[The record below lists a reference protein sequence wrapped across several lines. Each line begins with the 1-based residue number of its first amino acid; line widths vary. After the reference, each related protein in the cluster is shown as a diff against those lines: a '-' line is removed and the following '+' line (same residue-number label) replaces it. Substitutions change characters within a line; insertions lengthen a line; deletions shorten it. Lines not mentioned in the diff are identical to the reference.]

1 MAQRAPAR
9 PGDPI
14 EAIET
19 PALVVDL
26 DALER
31 NLDALA
37 RDVAAKGLRLRP
49 HAKSH
54 KTPEIAKRQVA
65 RGAVGICC
73 QKVDEAAAFVEA
85 GIGDVLVTN
94 EVVALSKLLKLAT
107 LAKRARIGVLVDDA
121 RAVAPLAH
129 AAQHVGVTIDA
140 YVEVDVGAG
149 RCGVPPGDPAA
160 KLALQL
166 AGEPGLRFAG
176 LHCYHGAAQH
186 LRGPA
191 ERRDAIA
198 AAAER
203 TLASKRAVERAGL
216 EVPIVTGAGTGT
228 WEHELASGVWNELQ
242 VGSYVF
248 MDADYARNT
257 PGEGEKR
264 FEHSLFVQAA
274 VMSVPAPARAICDAG
289 LKAFSFDSG
298 LPVVHGR
305 DDLVYR
311 KASDEHGVLEVVA
324 GAMPPALG
332 ERLRLIPGHCDP
344 SVNLYDWLV
353 AYRGRRVEHVW
364 PVTARGALA

>member
-1 MAQRAPAR
+1 MAQRPPAR
-9 PGDPI
+9 PGDPV

-19 PALVVDL
+19 PALCVDL
-26 DALER
+26 GALER
-31 NLDALA
+31 NLDVLA

-54 KTPEIAKRQVA
+54 KTPAIAAMQVA

-73 QKVDEAAAFVEA
+73 QKVDEAAAFVED

-94 EVVALSKLLKLAT
+94 EVVAPSKLLRLAG
-107 LAKRARIGVLVDDA
+107 LAKHARIGVLVDDA
-121 RAVAPLAH
+121 RAVATLAQ
-129 AAQHVGVTIDA
+129 AAQHAGTTIDA

-149 RCGVPPGDPAA
+149 RCGVLPGEPAA
-160 KLALQL
+160 KLAL
-166 AGEPGLRFAG
+166 AIVGEKGLRFAG

-186 LRGPA
+186 LRSPD
-191 ERRDAIA
+191 ERRAAIA
-198 AAAER
+198 SAAEKS
-203 TLASKRAVERAGL
+203 LSSKRAVERSGL

-248 MDADYARNT
+248 MDADYGRNT
-257 PGEGEKR
+257 PGAGEKR

-298 LPVVHGR
+298 LPLVHGR
-305 DDLVYR
+305 GDLVYK
-311 KASDEHGVLEVVA
+311 KASDEHGVLEVVD
-324 GAMPPALG
+324 GAKAPALG
-332 ERLRLIPGHCDP
+332 ERLQLIPGHCDP
-344 SVNLYDWLV
+344 AVNLYDWIV

-364 PVTARGALA
+364 PVAARGALG